1 MKGFGSFAVL
11 GCAAAAVVT
20 VAWSGHELPVYPSYY
35 PHEIEIKALAPAQ
48 APEALRAGTV
58 QAYVGAPLHFSGT
71 PPAEVRALE
80 SLGSFVVVRANPY
93 SPRTADETAACA
105 AVKAA
110 VRALAEQSDFIA
122 HPYPVT
128 PFHGDYL
135 HHADLAAAAQ
145 ARFSTGDADARDL
158 KIKGSG
164 SLARIHPDW
173 SAPAALA
180 SEASGQRGDPKVRA
194 PDTRPQ
200 PGSSAR
206 DTDWD
211 LEVIEVDAG
220 GLVAAQ
226 MLSVNGW
233 LAPPWV
239 RTGWFHA
246 ERLLADAISD
256 ADQRRRIE
264 SARTRL
270 EAGAF
275 GGLVERI
282 NLERNLVTALTGS
295 CWKIV
300 AGYTVKREYVNV
312 DYSAGIENIGY
323 DSIAGLASPIFIR
336 TVKLKDFPWNG
347 WLTLGTGGAPAAAWN
362 PIGGMNDPFGR
373 LMGFAVGDPALLPSP
388 YESGWML
395 NRIADVASNPER

>member
-1 MKGFGSFAVL
+1 MKGFGSFVVL
-11 GCAAAAVVT
+11 GCATAAVVT
-20 VAWSGHELPVYPSYY
+20 VAAWGGHELPVYPSYY

-48 APEALRAGTV
+48 APEALRAGAV
-58 QAYVGAPLHFSGT
+58 QAYVGAPLHFSGA
-71 PPAEVRALE
+71 PPAELRALE
-80 SLGSFVVVRANPY
+80 SLGSFVVVRVSPG
-93 SPRTADETAACA
+93 SPRAADEAAACA

-110 VRALAEQSDFIA
+110 VRVLAGQSDFIV

-145 ARFSTGDADARDL
+145 ARFAVGDADARNL

-164 SLARIHPDW
+164 SLSRIHPDW
-173 SAPAALA
+173 SA
-180 SEASGQRGDPKVRA
+180 
-194 PDTRPQ
+194 
-200 PGSSAR
+200 R
-206 DTDWD
+206 DADWD
-211 LEVIEVDAG
+211 VEVIEVDAAG
-220 GLVAAQ
+220 IVASA

-246 ERLLADAISD
+246 DRLLADAVSN
-256 ADQRRRIE
+256 ADRRRQME

-275 GGLVERI
+275 SGPVERI
-282 NLERNLVTALTGS
+282 NLERDLVTALTGS
-295 CWKIV
+295 CRKIV

-347 WLTLGTGGAPAAAWN
+347 WLALGVGGEPLAAWN

-373 LMGFAVGDPALLPSP
+373 MMGFAVGDPALLPSP
-388 YESGWML
+388 YEAGWML
-395 NRIADVASNPER
+395 NRIADVASNPAR